1 MTSQGRSPTKA
12 TDSQDTT
19 QIDDTAQQLQRELE
33 LFAQDDDEEASSLI
47 QTEYQEAIQPQN
59 ADQFGNRTGN
69 QDDNAEIEE
78 YENYFNQG
86 YDN

>member
-47 QTEYQEAIQPQN
+47 QTEYQEAIQP
-59 ADQFGNRTGN
+59 
-69 QDDNAEIEE
+69 
-78 YENYFNQG
+78 
-86 YDN
+86 

>member
-1 MTSQGRSPTKA
+1 M
-12 TDSQDTT
+12 
-19 QIDDTAQQLQRELE
+19 DDTAQQLQRELE

-59 ADQFGNRTGN
+59 ADQFGNRTGT

-78 YENYFNQG
+78 YENYFN
-86 YDN
+86 N